1 MKTVA
6 RHASSN
12 RSGRHGLVV
21 TRAIAVPQL
30 NRVVAVFAAILCL
43 VATLFLVGGGA
54 GSATVTKAA
63 ATTGFMAQ
71 TSTIPQ
77 TTTSDGKSDCGGATQ
92 YKPDGTPWVCTFDDE
107 FDGTALNTSKWSVL
121 TTASTGY
128 VSGSEC
134 YINNPNNVS
143 VSGGTLNLTLIKTA
157 PFTCQGPGGSSMQTS
172 YTAGMVDS
180 LGLFSQTYGNFEIKA
195 KFPAATVQGLQTSL
209 WLWPVNS
216 HKYGYAWPASG
227 EIDIAEWYSEYP
239 NLAIPYIH
247 YNPSGGAQADKNVTN
262 DYCNVSN
269 TNGYNTYAAVWTPQS
284 ITILIDGQTCL
295 VDNWNPAYP
304 LTKPA
309 PFNMPFF
316 MCLTAA
322 MGLYTN
328 APVAGTQLPATS
340 NIDYVRVWS

>member
-1 MKTVA
+1 MTIGA
-6 RHASSN
+6 RH
-12 RSGRHGLVV
+12 RHAGNPGVAQTRGILV
-21 TRAIAVPQL
+21 PHL
-30 NRVVAVFAAILCL
+30 HRVVAACVGMVVVI
-43 VATLFLVGGGA
+43 ATLIVVGGGV
-54 GSATVTKAA
+54 GS

-71 TSTIPQ
+71 TSTVPQ
-77 TTTSDGKSDCGGATQ
+77 TTTSDGKSDCGGVTRLKAN
-92 YKPDGTPWVCTFDDE
+92 GSPWTCSFDDE
-107 FDGTALNTSKWSVL
+107 FDGTTLNTSKWNVL

-134 YINNPNNVS
+134 YVNNPNNVS

-157 PFTCQGPGGSSMQTS
+157 PFTCHGLGGASMQTS

-180 LGLFSQTYGNFEIKA
+180 LGLFSQTYGDFEVKA

-209 WLWPVNS
+209 WLWPVNAN
-216 HKYGYAWPASG
+216 KYGSTWPASG
-227 EIDIAEWYSEYP
+227 EIDIAEWYSQYP

-247 YNPSGGAQADKNVTN
+247 YNPAGGPQADKNVTN

-269 TNGYNTYAAVWTPQS
+269 TAGYNTYGAIWTPQS

-304 LTKPA
+304 LVKPA

-322 MGLYTN
+322 MGIYSN
-328 APVAGTQLPATS
+328 APVPGTQLPATS

>member
-1 MKTVA
+1 
-6 RHASSN
+6 
-12 RSGRHGLVV
+12 
-21 TRAIAVPQL
+21 
-30 NRVVAVFAAILCL
+30 
-43 VATLFLVGGGA
+43 
-54 GSATVTKAA
+54 
-63 ATTGFMAQ
+63 
-71 TSTIPQ
+71 
-77 TTTSDGKSDCGGATQ
+77 
-92 YKPDGTPWVCTFDDE
+92 
-107 FDGTALNTSKWSVL
+107 
-121 TTASTGY
+121 
-128 VSGSEC
+128 
-134 YINNPNNVS
+134 
-143 VSGGTLNLTLIKTA
+143 
-157 PFTCQGPGGSSMQTS
+157 MQTS